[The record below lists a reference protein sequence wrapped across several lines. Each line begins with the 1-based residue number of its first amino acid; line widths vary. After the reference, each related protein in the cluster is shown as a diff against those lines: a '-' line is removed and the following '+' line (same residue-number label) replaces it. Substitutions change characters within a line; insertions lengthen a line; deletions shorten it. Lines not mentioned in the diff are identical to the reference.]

1 MEGFLYWVVGIISR
15 IHTYIMGLNDRV
27 EYNFTDKELH
37 FIVIAALGIAL
48 VLLIQPV
55 FKWLAERGY
64 TLAITFIYVFTLIVV
79 ITFAIEIGQRATGT
93 GHMEF
98 ADITYGILGFIF
110 AFLAYAV
117 IRAVV
122 KLIWSHIKKD

>member
-15 IHTYIMGLNDRV
+15 IHTYIMGMNDQV
-27 EYNFTDKELH
+27 EYSFTDKELH
-37 FIVIAALGIAL
+37 FIVIAVLGLAM
-48 VLLIQPV
+48 VLIIQPI
-55 FKWLAERGY
+55 FKWLAESGY

-79 ITFAIEIGQRATGT
+79 ITFAIEIGQKATGT

-98 ADITYGILGFIF
+98 ADITYGILGFIV
-110 AFLAYAV
+110 AFIIYAV

-122 KLIWSHIKKD
+122 KLIYNHIKKK